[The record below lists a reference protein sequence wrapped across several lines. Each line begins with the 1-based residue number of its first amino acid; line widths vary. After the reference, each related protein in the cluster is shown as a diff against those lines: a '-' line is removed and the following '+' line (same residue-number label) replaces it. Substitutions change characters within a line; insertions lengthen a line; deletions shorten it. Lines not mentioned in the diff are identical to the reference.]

1 MVLGLQPPYPF
12 DANVH
17 GGRSPRWGV
26 RRVPTSLP
34 VGGPHKGSGGTAF
47 AEGQKGGA
55 GFASEILTHRVLA
68 PTDTEHKRRGGS
80 DVEASTIWRES
91 RNGYFAFGGKVEMAI
106 LLLAGK

>member
-17 GGRSPRWGV
+17 GSRSPRWGV

-55 GFASEILTHRVLA
+55 GFASEILTHR
-68 PTDTEHKRRGGS
+68 TT
-80 DVEASTIWRES
+80 STGEVFQPPNHYPLFFS
-91 RNGYFAFGGKVEMAI
+91 A
-106 LLLAGK
+106 